1 MLFGSSQNARK
12 IYEKKKFLDRCF
24 GKRPDPLIRRFYLR
38 RKVVLLTFVN
48 RNGAADRRGG
58 AGSSCGRAADNH
70 ETNTDYG
77 QNDRT
82 GRPEPRLPDPQRVG
96 AYRRQVVAVGDRHA
110 ERCADD
116 AFRRI
121 AAGDSRHFAED
132 AERDAA
138 HARRGRLPHA
148 AGLSRSSASGGVQP
162 YVPARS
168 RCWRAS
174 IRSSRGPMRIWPIF
188 STTARLR
195 AGSGD
200 ETARSVPVRNR
211 RPANHDAPPCC
222 YFLQQGGA
230 SRSGVRCTRNAFRS
244 YRCRNSKVNW
254 LPSSVSQACCR
265 VVGERANRGE

>member
-1 MLFGSSQNARK
+1 M
-12 IYEKKKFLDRCF
+12 
-24 GKRPDPLIRRFYLR
+24 KRIQ
-38 RKVVLLTFVN
+38 TM
-48 RNGAADRRGG
+48 
-58 AGSSCGRAADNH
+58 
-70 ETNTDYG
+70 
-77 QNDRT
+77 DRT
-82 GRPEPRLPDPQRVG
+82 TVQDALNPDCPIRNVLARIGDKWSLLVIVTLSGARTMRFGALQRAIPDISQKMLSVTLRTLEEDG
-96 AYRRQVVAVGDRHA
+96 YLTRQVYPEVPPRV
-110 ERCADD
+110 EYSLT
-116 AFRRI
+116 
-121 AAGDSRHFAED
+121 SRA
-132 AERDAA
+132 
-138 HARRGRLPHA
+138 
-148 AGLSRSSASGGVQP
+148 
-162 YVPARS
+162 
-168 RCWRAS
+168 
-174 IRSSRGPMRIWPIF
+174 PMRIWPIF